1 MSAGVGQVIA
11 GVPFS
16 TVRLTVA
23 VAPVKFTASIGVK
36 VTDSGCDPASSTV
49 PAAGAYANVPGT
61 LLVALSCVALNA
73 VPYVMSAGVDH
84 VIAGVPFSTV
94 RLTVAVAPVKFT
106 ASVGVNVTDSGCAPA
121 SRTVLAAG
129 VYANVPE

>member
-61 LLVALSCVALNA
+61 LLVAFSCVALSA
-73 VPYVMSAGVDH
+73 VPYVMSAG
-84 VIAGVPFSTV
+84 AGQVMVAVALTTFSV
-94 RLTVAVAPVKFT
+94 TVAVAPV
-106 ASVGVNVTDSGCAPA
+106 
-121 SRTVLAAG
+121 
-129 VYANVPE
+129 